1 MRALADRYAED
12 LARCREILRDGSKSF
27 YAASRILPRRVR
39 DPASAVYAFCRVADD
54 AVDDAAPGS
63 AFEAVERLR
72 ARLDRVYAD
81 RPDEHPIDR
90 ALAGVVSRHALPRT
104 GLDALLEGFLW
115 DAEGRRYEDLSG
127 VLAYSARVAS
137 AVGVVM
143 TWLMGPRDPRVLAR
157 ACDLGAAMQLTNI
170 CRDVGE
176 DARNGRVYLPLSWMR
191 DAGIDPD
198 GWLKEP
204 KFSEALGA
212 VVERVLREADALYA
226 KGDLGVAMLP
236 RDCRPSIRA
245 AGLIYADIG
254 RVVRAR
260 GCDSVSARA
269 VVSGRRKLALV
280 ARASLAVFS
289 VSRQPGEGDPPP
301 LDEVRFLI
309 GAGVLTSTVPNERC
323 ALPPRVE
330 TRGMEGIS

>member
-1 MRALADRYAED
+1 MRALADRYAQD

-27 YAASRILPRRVR
+27 YAASRLLPRRVR

-54 AVDDAAPGS
+54 AVDEAVAGR
-63 AFEAVERLR
+63 AFEAVETLR
-72 ARLDRVYAD
+72 ARLDRVWAD

-90 ALAGVVSRHALPRT
+90 ALAGVVSRHALPRA

-115 DAEGRRYEDLSG
+115 DAEGRRYEDLPG
-127 VLAYSARVAS
+127 VLSYSARVAS
-137 AVGVVM
+137 SVGVVM

-191 DAGIDPD
+191 DAGVDPEA
-198 GWLKEP
+198 WLAAPRFREGI
-204 KFSEALGA
+204 GA

-226 KGDLGVAMLP
+226 RGALGVAMLP

-254 RVVRAR
+254 RVVRQRR
-260 GCDSVSARA
+260 GDSVSARA
-269 VVSGRRKLALV
+269 VVTGRRKLALI
-280 ARASLAVFS
+280 ARASLAWFS
-289 VSRQPGEGDPPP
+289 VSRAPGDGDPPP
-301 LDEVRFLI
+301 LDEVRFLL
-309 GAGVLTSTVPNERC
+309 GGGGAEAVGPGVPTHSGVPDVAAGVRP
-323 ALPPRVE
+323 
-330 TRGMEGIS
+330 